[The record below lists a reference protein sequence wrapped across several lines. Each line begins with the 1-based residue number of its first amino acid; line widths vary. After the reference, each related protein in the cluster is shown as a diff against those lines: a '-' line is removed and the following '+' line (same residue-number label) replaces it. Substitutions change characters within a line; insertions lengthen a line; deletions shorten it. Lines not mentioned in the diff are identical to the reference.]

1 MKIYTGTWKETLAN
15 GTKSM
20 PSEIINSRRETRI
33 NITNDEVSINSMS
46 DSD

>member
-15 GTKSM
+15 SMKSM
-20 PSEIINSRRETRI
+20 PSQIINSRRET
-33 NITNDEVSINSMS
+33 NITNDELSINSMS

>member
-15 GTKSM
+15 STKSM
-20 PSEIINSRRETRI
+20 PSQIINSRRET
-33 NITNDEVSINSMS
+33 NITNDELSINSMS